1 MARILTPKDAHTIMN
16 LLVQE
21 ATGQTAIAVVD
32 SSTFVSAGETVLH
45 TGIENTLN
53 ALSIVIGKTIVAV
66 RPYTAKIALI
76 QEEST
81 GLYSNRLR
89 KISFYDKGA
98 KESGFVNTD
107 AHNRNLYNG
116 YDNNAQGTAPN
127 ASLPSMWEQDK
138 PVALEMN
145 FGGSSVWDF
154 EITFYEDQLKA
165 AFRGEEDFIKFWN
178 GIIQQKQNE
187 IEQTKE
193 AFNRMNLLNY
203 MAGVYA
209 MDSTGSKVNLTEAY
223 NAAFSTSYTSAQLR
237 TTYLKSFLEFFV
249 ATFKLASD
257 YMTERT
263 AAYHWSPSVTR
274 DGVTYTKIL
283 RHTPKADQKVFLYKP
298 LFTQAEAMVMPE
310 IFNPQYLNLE
320 NYEGVTYWQSQL
332 NRAAIDVI
340 PAIPNKADPTAQTA
354 GSRVSLDYVV
364 GILFDRD
371 AVLTNFQF
379 EGADTT
385 PVEARKKYRNT
396 WYHNMKNA
404 INDFTENAILFYM
417 ADPTTSNSTS
427 DVPADTRAAKSTK

>member
-1 MARILTPKDAHTIMN
+1 MARTLTPMDAHNIMN
-16 LLVQE
+16 LIVQE
-21 ATGQTAIAVVD
+21 ATGQTALTVVD
-32 SSTFVSAGETVLH
+32 SSTFVSAGETVLN

-76 QEEST
+76 QEENT
-81 GLYSNRLR
+81 GLYTSRLR

-98 KESGFVNTD
+98 KEAGFVNTD

-145 FGGSSVWDF
+145 FGGASVWDF

-165 AFRGEEDFIKFWN
+165 AFRDEAEFIKFWN
-178 GIIQQKQNE
+178 GIMAQKQNE

-209 MDSTGSKVNLTEAY
+209 MNSTGSRVNLTAAY
-223 NAAFSTSYTSAQLR
+223 NAAFGTSYTTAQLQ

-274 DGVTYTKIL
+274 DGVTYNTIL
-283 RHTPKADQKVFLYKP
+283 RHTPKADQRCFLYKP
-298 LFTQAEAMVMPE
+298 LFTQAESMVLPE
-310 IFNPQYLNLE
+310 IFNPQYLSLE
-320 NYEGVTYWQSQL
+320 NYEGVTYWQSQQ
-332 NRAAIDVI
+332 NRASIDVI
-340 PAIPNKADPTAQTA
+340 AAIPDTSDPSEQTA
-354 GSRVSLDYVV
+354 SSEVTLDYVV

-371 AVLTNFQF
+371 AILTNFQF

-417 ADPTTSNSTS
+417 AD
-427 DVPADTRAAKSTK
+427 

>member
-1 MARILTPKDAHTIMN
+1 MARTLTPMDAHTIMN

-21 ATGQTAIAVVD
+21 ATGQTGLTVVD
-32 SSTFVSAGETVLH
+32 SSTFVSAGETVLN

-76 QEEST
+76 QEENT
-81 GLYSNRLR
+81 GLYANRLR
-89 KISFYDKGA
+89 KISFYDKGS
-98 KESGFVNTD
+98 KEAGWVNTN
-107 AHNRNLYNG
+107 AHNRNLYEG
-116 YDNNAQGTAPN
+116 YDNNAQGTPPA

-165 AFRGEEDFIKFWN
+165 AFRDEDEFIKFWD
-178 GIIQQKQNE
+178 GMIQAKYNE

-203 MAGVYA
+203 MAGVYD
-209 MDSTGSKVNLTEAY
+209 MNNSGSRVNLTAAY
-223 NAAFSTSYTSAQLR
+223 NAAFGTSYTTAQLQ

-263 AAYHWSPSVTR
+263 AAYHWSPTVVR
-274 DGVTYTKIL
+274 DGVTYSTIL
-283 RHTPKADQKVFLYKP
+283 RHTPKKDQKVFLYKP
-298 LFTQAEAMVMPE
+298 LFTQAESMVLPE
-310 IFNPQYLNLE
+310 IFNPQYLDLE
-320 NYEGVTYWQSQL
+320 NYEGVTYWQSQQ
-332 NRAAIDVI
+332 NRASINVT
-340 PAIPNKADPTAQTA
+340 PAIPDTSDPTEQTA
-354 GSRVSLDYVV
+354 GSTVNLGYVV

-371 AVLTNFQF
+371 AILTNFQF

-417 ADPTTSNSTS
+417 AD
-427 DVPADTRAAKSTK
+427 

>member
-1 MARILTPKDAHTIMN
+1 MARTLTPMDAHNIMN

-32 SSTFVSAGETVLH
+32 SSTFVSAGETVLN

-53 ALSIVIGKTIVAV
+53 ALSIVIGKTLVAV
-66 RPYTAKIALI
+66 RPYSAKIALI
-76 QEEST
+76 QEENT

-98 KESGFVNTD
+98 KEAGFVNTD
-107 AHNRNLYNG
+107 AHSRNLYNG
-116 YDNNAQGTAPN
+116 YDNNAQGTPPA

-145 FGGSSVWDF
+145 FGGASVWDF

-165 AFRGEEDFIKFWN
+165 AFRDEDEFIKFWN
-178 GIIQQKQNE
+178 GIMTQKQNE

-203 MAGVYA
+203 MAGVYD
-209 MDSTGSKVNLTEAY
+209 MNNSGSRVNLTAAY

-263 AAYHWSPSVTR
+263 ASYHWSPTITR
-274 DGVTYTKIL
+274 DGVSYSTIL

-298 LFTQAEAMVMPE
+298 LFTQAEAIVMPE
-310 IFNPQYLNLE
+310 IFNPQYLALE
-320 NYEGVTYWQSQL
+320 NYEGVTYWQSQ
-332 NRAAIDVI
+332 NSRASIDVI
-340 PAIPNKADPTAQTA
+340 PAIPDTSDPSEQTA
-354 GSRVSLDYVV
+354 GAEVNLEYVV

-371 AVLTNFQF
+371 AILTNFQF

-417 ADPTTSNSTS
+417 AD
-427 DVPADTRAAKSTK
+427 